1 MVVAVLALV
10 CLRDGVLLC
19 DGVGVFVWC
28 AVCWRV
34 LALQR
39 ACLDELL
46 VCQFELSVGVSPHT
60 RARVHAYAPVLSTA
74 TAHLATALPPGARG
88 SGRGVLPRVAGAGW
102 SAPAH
107 LLLRGMVS

>member
-1 MVVAVLALV
+1 MLALV

-46 VCQFELSVGVSPHT
+46 VCQFELSVGVRPHT

-74 TAHLATALPPGARG
+74 TAHLATALPPGAR
-88 SGRGVLPRVAGAGW
+88 
-102 SAPAH
+102 
-107 LLLRGMVS
+107 

>member
-28 AVCWRV
+28 AVCWRA
-34 LALQR
+34 LAFPR

-46 VCQFELSVGVSPHT
+46 VCQFELSE
-60 RARVHAYAPVLSTA
+60 RVNDCVWA
-74 TAHLATALPPGARG
+74 
-88 SGRGVLPRVAGAGW
+88 
-102 SAPAH
+102 
-107 LLLRGMVS
+107 